1 MTSEDNLLLA
11 RLNDCINSSQK
22 KQFPSFIGFLTE
34 HEASV
39 ALQYLN
45 KQQTGNHKLYGGYPN
60 AERCI
65 LGISHHNAE
74 IEDYY
79 YPVSG
84 VSFSYKKEFVLTHR
98 DFLGSF
104 MSLGIKR
111 ETIGD
116 ILTGLGYS
124 VAFIK
129 DDIKDYLLSQ
139 ITKIG
144 NVGVTIEE
152 WDGYTLP
159 FVDNRKVLGCTVS
172 SPRLDG
178 VVSAVIPLSREKAAS
193 AIKQGLVFVNGIA
206 VGNVS
211 YTVKEQDKI
220 SVRGKGKFIVSEF
233 SGTTKKGRL
242 KLTVEK
248 YI

>member
-1 MTSEDNLLLA
+1 MTGDDNLLLA
-11 RLNDCINSSQK
+11 RLDDCIYSSQK
-22 KQFPSFIGFLTE
+22 KQFPAFIGFLTE

-39 ALQYLN
+39 ALQHL
-45 KQQTGNHKLYGGYPN
+45 KRKLTGSYRLFGGYN
-60 AERCI
+60 QAERCV
-65 LGISHHNAE
+65 LGISHHSVD
-74 IEDYY
+74 IENYY
-79 YPVSG
+79 YPITAIA
-84 VSFSYKKEFVLTHR
+84 FTYKQEYLLTHR

-116 ILTGLGYS
+116 ILTGQGYT
-124 VAFIK
+124 VVFVK
-129 DDIKDYLLSQ
+129 DDIKDYLVSQ

-144 NVGVTIEE
+144 NVGVTIEK

-159 FVDNRKVLGCTVS
+159 ITDNRKMLNYTVS

-178 VVSAVIPLSREKAAS
+178 VIAAVIPLSRDKSAAI
-193 AIKQGLVFVNGIA
+193 IKQGLVFVNGIA
-206 VGNVS
+206 VCNVS

-233 SGTTKKGRL
+233 SGVTKKGRL

-248 YI
+248 YT